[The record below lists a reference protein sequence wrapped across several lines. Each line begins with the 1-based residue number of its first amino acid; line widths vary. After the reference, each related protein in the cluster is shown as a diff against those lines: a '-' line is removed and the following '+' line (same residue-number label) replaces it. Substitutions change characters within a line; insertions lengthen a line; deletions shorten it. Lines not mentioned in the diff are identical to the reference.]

1 MVEVRASE
9 KLVYFNEAIW
19 PYIPEGCNLQS
30 YTWLPTI
37 RNCQLDNGLIRSKD
51 VVVIINF

>member
-1 MVEVRASE
+1 MEAVLVPE
-9 KLVYFNEAIW
+9 KLVYFNETIW
-19 PYIPEGCNLQS
+19 PYIPEGCNLHS